1 MPTQVQFRRGSQ
13 GQNSIY
19 TGAAGEIT
27 INQDVG
33 TIHVHDGSTPG
44 GNVLVTTTTAQT
56 LTNKILSGNTSISG
70 NLIPTAN
77 LTYNLG
83 STTFWYNTFYGVS
96 SQARYADL
104 AEKYA
109 SDGDYPEGTVIV
121 FGGTKEVT
129 ISTKDHDSAVA
140 GVISTKPAYLMN
152 AHTDGAII
160 ALTGRVP
167 CAVKGPVNLGDVLVT
182 SDVPGVAQRI
192 DNTKFVPGCVLGKA
206 LETITTDEI
215 VTIEVVVGKH

>member
-1 MPTQVQFRRGSQ
+1 
-13 GQNSIY
+13 
-19 TGAAGEIT
+19 
-27 INQDVG
+27 
-33 TIHVHDGSTPG
+33 
-44 GNVLVTTTTAQT
+44 
-56 LTNKILSGNTSISG
+56 
-70 NLIPTAN
+70 
-77 LTYNLG
+77 
-83 STTFWYNTFYGVS
+83 
-96 SQARYADL
+96 L

-109 SDGDYPEGTVIV
+109 SDGDYSEGTVVV
-121 FGGTKEVT
+121 FGGSKEVT

-182 SDVPGVAQRI
+182 SNYPGVAQRI
-192 DNTKFVPGCVLGKA
+192 DNTKFVPGCVIGKA
-206 LETITTDEI
+206 LETITTEEV